1 MSYLLAVLRA
11 DHLNLTMLAGKV
23 RHSVHSLTHSLI
35 SLSFFFFGSPTFNEG
50 YNIQRWRVRLS
61 PESAYMFY
69 KNIAHKFMGLT
80 RV

>member
-1 MSYLLAVLRA
+1 MDNTILQQNTNLNKYSNAVMM
-11 DHLNLTMLAGKV
+11 N
-23 RHSVHSLTHSLI
+23 
-35 SLSFFFFGSPTFNEG
+35 
-50 YNIQRWRVRLS
+50 NIIVRLS